1 MNPSKGGMRSF
12 GVLWLGQ
19 MFSLLGTQIS
29 GFGLTVWAYEK
40 TGSATVLSMVAF
52 FLVTPML
59 IVSPVAGA
67 LVDRWNRKFM
77 LMISDLAAGVA
88 SGCLLI
94 LLSADK
100 LEIWHL
106 YAASAFIGTF
116 QAFQWPA
123 YSAAITML
131 VPKEQYGR
139 ANGLISMAETGTDI
153 IAPILAAGLL
163 GLIGLEGILA
173 FDLITLA
180 LAISSLLTIQVP
192 QPEASQI
199 GLENRGSLWQE
210 SLFGFRYIL
219 KRPGLLGLQSIFLL
233 GNFFSSI
240 CYILF
245 NPMVLARTGNN
256 ELVLGTVN
264 SIGALGGLVGGAL
277 MSAWGGT
284 RRKIHGVLSGWGI
297 SGLFGALAGVGRT
310 PLVWT
315 VSRFLGTLTVPFIN
329 ASNQSIWQ
337 AKVAADLQGRVFSIR
352 RLIAW
357 VSMPLAT
364 LVAGPLA
371 DNIMEP
377 AMAEGGSLANTFGW
391 LVGVGPG
398 AGMALIIVFASLAS
412 SMVGF
417 CGYFFPV
424 IREVEKK
431 TDNNEFHPGDSEPPG
446 GERSN
451 GREQTITPEP
461 A

>member
-106 YAASAFIGTF
+106 YAASVFIGTF

-139 ANGLISMAETGTDI
+139 TNGLISMAETGTDI

-180 LAISSLLTIQVP
+180 LAIGSLLTIQVP

-210 SLFGFRYIL
+210 SLFGFRY
-219 KRPGLLGLQSIFLL
+219 
-233 GNFFSSI
+233 
-240 CYILF
+240 
-245 NPMVLARTGNN
+245 T
-256 ELVLGTVN
+256 
-264 SIGALGGLVGGAL
+264 
-277 MSAWGGT
+277 
-284 RRKIHGVLSGWGI
+284 
-297 SGLFGALAGVGRT
+297 
-310 PLVWT
+310 
-315 VSRFLGTLTVPFIN
+315 
-329 ASNQSIWQ
+329 
-337 AKVAADLQGRVFSIR
+337 
-352 RLIAW
+352 
-357 VSMPLAT
+357 
-364 LVAGPLA
+364 
-371 DNIMEP
+371 
-377 AMAEGGSLANTFGW
+377 
-391 LVGVGPG
+391 
-398 AGMALIIVFASLAS
+398 
-412 SMVGF
+412 
-417 CGYFFPV
+417 
-424 IREVEKK
+424 
-431 TDNNEFHPGDSEPPG
+431 
-446 GERSN
+446 
-451 GREQTITPEP
+451 
-461 A
+461 

>member
-1 MNPSKGGMRSF
+1 MNEPKGGMRSF
-12 GVLWLGQ
+12 AVVWLGQ
-19 MFSLLGTQIS
+19 MFSLLGTNIS
-29 GFGLTVWAYEK
+29 GFGLTVWAFEE

-59 IVSPVAGA
+59 IVSPMAGA
-67 LVDRWNRKFM
+67 LVDRLNRKLM
-77 LMISDLAAGVA
+77 MMISDLASGIA
-88 SGCLLI
+88 SSGLLI
-94 LLSADK
+94 LFLSDR

-106 YAASAFIGTF
+106 YVASAFIGTF

-139 ANGLISMAETGTDI
+139 ANGLISLAETGTDI

-163 GLIGLEGILA
+163 GLIGLGGILA
-173 FDLITLA
+173 FDLFTLA
-180 LAISSLLTIQVP
+180 LAIGSLLIVHVP
-192 QPEASQI
+192 QPEASKV
-199 GLENRGSLWQE
+199 GLESRGSLWQE
-210 SLFGFRYIL
+210 SLFGFIYIL
-219 KRPGLLGLQSIFLL
+219 KHPGLLGVQIVFLL

-245 NPMVLARTGNN
+245 NPMILARTGNN

-264 SIGALGGLVGGAL
+264 SIGALGGLLGGVM

-297 SGLFGALAGVGRT
+297 SGIFGALAGVGRT
-310 PLVWT
+310 PLAWT
-315 VSRFLGTLTVPFIN
+315 ISRFLGTMTVPFIN

-337 AKVAADLQGRVFSIR
+337 AKVSADLQGRVFSIR

-357 VSMPLAT
+357 LSMPLAT

-371 DNIMEP
+371 DNVMEP
-377 AMAEGGSLANTFGW
+377 AMSEGGSLTGIFGG

-412 SMVGF
+412 SLVGF
-417 CGYFFPV
+417 GAYLFPV
-424 IREVEKK
+424 VRDVEKQREV
-431 TDNNEFHPGDSEPPG
+431 TDSFSGDGIPLSGDQLSKPDQDFAPDL
-446 GERSN
+446 
-451 GREQTITPEP
+451 P
-461 A
+461 